1 MNGKEI
7 ISRLKIADEQDFQ
20 TLLRVLIV
28 KVALSWSTNPR
39 FVLHPTK

>member
-20 TLLRVLIV
+20 TWHRVLIV
-28 KVALSWSTNPR
+28 KVAISWSTNPR
-39 FVLHPTK
+39 FVLHPT